1 MDRQSLMMVII
12 ACIVILT
19 GIFMAVKGKPSM
31 VRERFSSGVSPENE
45 RKFMVTIGGGVSII
59 GLDMLALG
67 ICAWKYPMKQAQIL
81 IVLAVGI
88 ILSLAVVLYGQ
99 KHYRK

>member
-31 VRERFSSGVSPENE
+31 V
-45 RKFMVTIGGGVSII
+45 
-59 GLDMLALG
+59 
-67 ICAWKYPMKQAQIL
+67 
-81 IVLAVGI
+81 
-88 ILSLAVVLYGQ
+88 LSLI
-99 KHYRK
+99 HI